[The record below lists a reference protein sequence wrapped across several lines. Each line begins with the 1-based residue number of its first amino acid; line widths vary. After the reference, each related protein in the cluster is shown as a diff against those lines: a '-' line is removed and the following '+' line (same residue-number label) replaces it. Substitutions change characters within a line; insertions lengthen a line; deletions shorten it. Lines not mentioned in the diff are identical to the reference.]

1 MARNCPTRTPNDSS
15 SSTKTTGTWPD
26 GRPKYYCPYHK
37 KEVAHH
43 PDECKFKGQ
52 PSHSHRSS
60 TTVEQVTDVLIR
72 ALPQFK
78 ESVIKATVPSGVEVI
93 FRRDTTHDDVKKL
106 QAALPEVRIAYPVD
120 TRIIVACS
128 CPTTRQAIQDQLK
141 NAVDAGKPIQTK
153 QFTNA
158 TSTTG
163 PLDFSRP
170 TTPGI
175 VFGAAPAAAAQQN
188 TQPTTPISPPPLEGD
203 VPMAPSMDDSV
214 RTEFNRIDGEIAG
227 IRNDISGLNSKIDGF
242 GSQLA
247 EAMKKPVLAA
257 QRPKDAS
264 CPDVVPQSYV
274 WTVTRRSTFEK
285 WQPLKTMVTAVADGT
300 FRGLAWSAEGI
311 PLTDWTIE
319 APFQCAMSEDT
330 ARNVAAQ

>member
-1 MARNCPTRTPNDSS
+1 M
-15 SSTKTTGTWPD
+15 
-26 GRPKYYCPYHK
+26 
-37 KEVAHH
+37 
-43 PDECKFKGQ
+43 
-52 PSHSHRSS
+52 
-60 TTVEQVTDVLIR
+60 
-72 ALPQFK
+72 
-78 ESVIKATVPSGVEVI
+78 
-93 FRRDTTHDDVKKL
+93 
-106 QAALPEVRIAYPVD
+106 
-120 TRIIVACS
+120 ACS
-128 CPTTRQAIQDQLK
+128 CPTTRQAIQNRLK

-163 PLDFSRP
+163 SLDFSQP
-170 TTPGI
+170 TKPGI

-188 TQPTTPISPPPLEGD
+188 TQPTTPISPPPSDSD

-214 RTEFNRIDGEIAG
+214 RTEFNRIDGEYAG

-247 EAMKKPVLAA
+247 EAIEKPVLAA
-257 QRPKDAS
+257 QRPKDAP
-264 CPDVVPQSYV
+264 CPDVVPQNYV

-285 WQPLKTMVTAVADGT
+285 WQPLRTMVTAVADGT
-300 FRGLAWSAEGI
+300 FRGLAWSAQGI

-330 ARNVAAQ
+330 ACNVAAQWEPDPAQCVEPQDDTPELHVGHRDILRWTCGCAMLDPHPFAAPDEQYRRGLYSCVQLADTLMPLYV